1 MKKLYLI
8 FFVVFVGTYW
18 LSSQEPLKHEK
29 KVYVSP
35 EGRIFIQK
43 SLPIYLRLSTSP
55 KEDAKSYLLKSEVT
69 KKYSN
74 PMYLDTEGYNTF
86 RSPWIVDTTTLK
98 PLYPRQD
105 IIFEVYSDSKSPIT
119 SINYGKAS
127 VFKLN
132 GKVYIN
138 IKGEITLE
146 ANDQISGVENIYYS
160 MDGSNFQVFS
170 TPLIINQEKEYMLKY
185 YAVDNVGNVENLHSV
200 NIILDKTNPKTSI
213 NISTDKYE
221 NIISGRSKI
230 ILEAEDSGVGIKSV
244 FYKIDEGPEKKY
256 ITPLR
261 ATYLSQGEH
270 KLIYYTSDKVNNN
283 ESENVFNFYIDKTP
297 PNIVQEIIG
306 KSFFAGGREYS
317 SGRSQLKLTTFDNK
331 AGVKDVFYSINN
343 TKYKK
348 YEKPVFLSN
357 VTGNLVIK
365 AYAIDNV
372 NNKTESVEKGSKT
385 NVPYVDLSGPSITHG
400 FSGSTFILRDTVF
413 ISNTTK
419 IYLKATDT
427 ESGINIIEYIV
438 DDKEIKVFKEPFS
451 IDKEGPHSVEITGY
465 DNVDNTSISNF
476 SVIVDK
482 TGPVVF
488 SRFSVLPN
496 GKENF
501 DGKILDNFPGHVV
514 LFLSSTDNVVGF
526 DKMYYSINDTPE
538 KRYYGIIKSF
548 PGKGKFNMKIRAQDK
563 LGNETK
569 EEIDFSISN

>member
-343 TKYKK
+343 TEYKK

-427 ESGINIIEYIV
+427 ESGISRIEYIV

>member
-261 ATYLSQGEH
+261 VTYLSQGEH

-306 KSFFAGGREYS
+306 KSFFAGGKEYS

-343 TKYKK
+343 TEYKK

-427 ESGINIIEYIV
+427 ESGINRIEYIV

-465 DNVDNTSISNF
+465 DNVDNTSINNF

>member
-230 ILEAEDSGVGIKSV
+230 ILEAEDSGAGIKSV

-343 TKYKK
+343 TEYKK

-427 ESGINIIEYIV
+427 ESGINRIEYIV